1 MRRYNLSERELNRLV
16 SRIIKEEDSETK
28 RKKEV
33 KPRCVPENVMP
44 LDEIVGRAEEFGRY
58 SPGITKRQSGV
69 NSMVDTLG
77 ILNNIRLFKDVKD
90 GGSHLAYEMMNNLN
104 RFRNKNYHDETTGEC
119 HKAMDKIIKFVNMDI
134 SQKILSDITVYMK
147 YAKFVPELNRRE
159 TWEEL
164 VTRNKEM
171 HQKKYPHIKDE
182 IENVYKL
189 VYDKKILPSMRSLQ
203 FGIHCYNIQSN

>member
-44 LDEIVGRAEEFGRY
+44 RDEIVGRAEEFGRY

-119 HKAMDKIIKFVNMDI
+119 HKAMDKII
-134 SQKILSDITVYMK
+134 
-147 YAKFVPELNRRE
+147 ELYKENE
-159 TWEEL
+159 HGTEL
-164 VTRNKEM
+164 VKDIERVLNLQVREDEYTPSPRAKEYLK
-171 HQKKYPHIKDE
+171 QCL
-182 IENVYKL
+182 NL
-189 VYDKKILPSMRSLQ
+189 VKGQ
-203 FGIHCYNIQSN
+203 

>member
-90 GGSHLAYEMMNNLN
+90 GGSHLAYEMI
-104 RFRNKNYHDETTGEC
+104 ETTGEC
-119 HKAMDKIIKFVNMDI
+119 HKAMDKII
-134 SQKILSDITVYMK
+134 
-147 YAKFVPELNRRE
+147 ELYKENE
-159 TWEEL
+159 HGTEL
-164 VTRNKEM
+164 VKDIERVLNLQVREDEYTPSPRAKEYLK
-171 HQKKYPHIKDE
+171 QCL
-182 IENVYKL
+182 NL
-189 VYDKKILPSMRSLQ
+189 VKGQ
-203 FGIHCYNIQSN
+203 